1 VLEEVLKEDHRKVRI
16 LCHSRYIPIDIIKKI
31 ATQVLILEYP
41 IIDEELIAAIPSNFV
56 NIITDGY
63 YPSFESLK
71 CTEFAHH
78 YNADAYYNNETEEE
92 YTPIIPAGA
101 TDVELVCNFNESTV
115 MFLGNNSIQIL
126 NIGSNIA
133 SDSFVR
139 LENLPNLRVLTASTN
154 IIASFSI
161 INQLEEL
168 NCLDPKCN
176 GPAVF
181 YFEYLDN
188 DIYLNFGNARI
199 GTSIMNFNL
208 ENLRVFTGNL
218 IEHNQY
224 QYLPG
229 LKKLTTSG
237 AIETQYIPGNLEEFI
252 FSHDKLY
259 AIQTEREF
267 CKYLIGMKSIKKMP
281 LVLPCN
287 DYPVRKDV

>member
-1 VLEEVLKEDHRKVRI
+1 M
-16 LCHSRYIPIDIIKKI
+16 
-31 ATQVLILEYP
+31 
-41 IIDEELIAAIPSNFV
+41 PS
-56 NIITDGY
+56 
-63 YPSFESLK
+63 
-71 CTEFAHH
+71 
-78 YNADAYYNNETEEE
+78 
-92 YTPIIPAGA
+92 GA
-101 TDVELVCNFNESTV
+101 TDVELVCNFNEIQV
-115 MFLGNNSIQIL
+115 MFLGNNSIQTL

-133 SDSFVR
+133 SDSFIR

-154 IIASFSI
+154 IIASYSI
-161 INQLEEL
+161 MNQLEEL